1 MAVEFN
7 IIEYLSGL
15 TGFVFDKSVLVRIA
29 TERRVLDVTSYDD
42 MTKQTR
48 DLLLADLLCAA
59 YYSPNIWAS
68 YTHSHGSDSQTIGSQ
83 SLNTADKE
91 RIYNMFMNIYRKYD
105 DEMLDQAAE
114 ENTLEWLDF

>member
-29 TERRVLDVTSYDD
+29 TERRVLDVTSYDE

-48 DLLLADLLCAA
+48 DLLLADLLCTA

-68 YTHSHGSDSQTIGSQ
+68 YTHSHGSYSQTSGSQ
-83 SLNTADKE
+83 SINTADKE

-105 DEMLDQAAE
+105 DEMLERTAE
-114 ENTLEWLDF
+114 EYTLEWLDF

>member
-29 TERRVLDVTSYDD
+29 TERRVLDVTSYDE

-48 DLLLADLLCAA
+48 DLLLADLLCTA

-68 YTHSHGSDSQTIGSQ
+68 YTHSHGSYSQTIGSQ

-91 RIYNMFMNIYRKYD
+91 RIYNMFMNIYRKDD

>member
-42 MTKQTR
+42 MDKQTR

-68 YTHSHGSDSQTIGSQ
+68 YTHSHGSYSQTIGSQ

-105 DEMLDQAAE
+105 DEMLERTAE
-114 ENTLEWLDF
+114 EYTLEWLDF